1 MRCGSGGDIVGDGD
15 PAVDEA
21 HDPSEGQGVSVSEP
35 ARRLGLG
42 VGHGAGEQQRESGN
56 QGDPTPSRSA
66 SASAIIST
74 GPLQGNSIYTSD
86 QVTMRELWWWL
97 PASC

>member
-1 MRCGSGGDIVGDGD
+1 MRCGSGGDVVGDGD

-56 QGDPTPSRSA
+56 QGDPTPSRR
-66 SASAIIST
+66 ASAIIST
-74 GPLQGNSIYTSD
+74 GPLQGNSIYCTSD

>member
-1 MRCGSGGDIVGDGD
+1 MRCGSGGDVVGDGD

-56 QGDPTPSRSA
+56 QGDPTQVAEQAQSLALVLSKG
-66 SASAIIST
+66 ILYI
-74 GPLQGNSIYTSD
+74 
-86 QVTMRELWWWL
+86 QVTKL
-97 PASC
+97 P